1 MSTSSLIAPETALP
15 TVSFELFPPR
25 GTESDDAVW
34 ARISRMAEAGPDFFT
49 VTYGA
54 SGSARAS
61 SDGIVH
67 RLLAETDVPVVAH
80 LTCAGATRGELAA
93 RVRSLLDAGVR
104 DFLALRGD
112 PPAGQ
117 TEWVAAPGGVA
128 GSVALVR
135 LIREVQS
142 AHPDAPDVTV
152 AVAAYPSGRNSGPG
166 EIAALL
172 EKQAAGADY
181 AVTQVFYDAEDY
193 ATLVRDARAAGITL
207 PIVPGILP
215 MTERRRLARLEE
227 LTGVPVPLSLD
238 ALLDVRDDAVRL
250 RRGLDATLALID
262 RVLAVGAPG
271 LHLYTFNRDRPALD
285 VLAHLR
291 ARGVLNPALV
301 SSGAT
306 PASAAPA

>member
-1 MSTSSLIAPETALP
+1 
-15 TVSFELFPPR
+15 
-25 GTESDDAVW
+25 
-34 ARISRMAEAGPDFFT
+34 MADAGPDFFT

-80 LTCAGATRGELAA
+80 LTCVGATRAELAA

-117 TEWVAAPGGVA
+117 TRWVPDPGGVA
-128 GSVALVR
+128 GSADLVR
-135 LIREVQS
+135 LIREVQ
-142 AHPDAPDVTV
+142 AAQPAAGRVTV
-152 AVAAYPSGRNSGPG
+152 AVAAYPAGRNSGAG

-172 EKQAAGADY
+172 EKQKAGADY
-181 AVTQVFYDAEDY
+181 AITQVFYDAEDY
-193 ATLVRDARAAGITL
+193 ASLVRDARAAGVTL

-227 LTGVPVPLSLD
+227 LTSVAVPLSLD

-250 RRGLDATLALID
+250 RRGIDATLALID

-271 LHLYTFNRDRPALD
+271 LHLYTFNRDFPALD

-301 SSGAT
+301 GSGAT